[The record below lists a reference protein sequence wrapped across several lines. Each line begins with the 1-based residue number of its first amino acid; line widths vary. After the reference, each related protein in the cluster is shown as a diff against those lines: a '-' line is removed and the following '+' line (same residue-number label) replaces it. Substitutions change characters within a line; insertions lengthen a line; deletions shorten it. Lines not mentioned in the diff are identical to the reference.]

1 MVVSLKDSLK
11 LVGISIV
18 CFCAVF
24 VCTFFLNFYIDAQSI
39 KDFVTPEQQSLY
51 NAQMSTAQF
60 TCGISGG
67 FLAVIAVIMLVFYI
81 KLYIDEHA
89 QQLGILKAMGY
100 SNGKIAMR
108 FWVFGFSV
116 FVGVALGFGA
126 GFAMMRTVYNQ
137 MSINGLPEIVIH
149 FNPVLLLLVILPT
162 VGFSFLACGYAY
174 LALRRPVADML
185 RGKVGRKDKIRN
197 RKKQKAEKEGKE
209 RSFLKDMCLKTLGG
223 KKSLA
228 FFVAFACFCFSA
240 MVQMGFSMKDLS
252 SMTMG
257 GIILGIGIV
266 LALTSLLMAVTS
278 LVKNNIKNIS
288 IMKAFGYSITE
299 CALSVFGGYVPMAL
313 VGFAVG
319 TAYQYGLLRLMV
331 DVVFKGVAEVPEYNF
346 DVPLFFV
353 TLAAFIVLYF
363 AFMAAYTFK
372 LSRISVKEVMTEN

>member
-1 MVVSLKDSLK
+1 MVVSIKDSLK

-24 VCTFFLNFYIDAQSI
+24 VCALFLNFYMDAQSI
-39 KDFVTPEQQSLY
+39 KDLVAPVQQTLY

-67 FLAVIAVIMLVFYI
+67 FLAVIVVIMLIFYI

-100 SNGKIAMR
+100 SNGKISMR
-108 FWVFGFSV
+108 FAVFGFSV
-116 FVGVALGFGA
+116 FAGAALGFGA
-126 GFAMMRTVYNQ
+126 GFAIMPTVYKQ
-137 MSINGLPEIVIH
+137 MAISGLPEIAIH
-149 FNPVLLLLVILPT
+149 FNPLLLLLIILPT
-162 VGFSFLACGYAY
+162 VGFSLLACGYAY
-174 LALRRPVADML
+174 IALRRPIAAML
-185 RGKVGRKDKIRN
+185 RGKVGRKDKLRK
-197 RKKQKAEKEGKE
+197 RKKQKAEKESKE
-209 RSFLKDMCLKTLGG
+209 RPFLKDMCLKTLGG

-266 LALTSLLMAVTS
+266 LALTSLLMAITS

-288 IMKAFGYSITE
+288 IMKAFGYNTKE
-299 CALSVFGGYVPMAL
+299 CALSVFGGYIPVAIA
-313 VGFAVG
+313 GFALG

-331 DVVFKGVAEVPEYNF
+331 DVVFKNVAEVPEYNF
-346 DVPLFFV
+346 DLPLFFV

-363 AFMAAYTFK
+363 TFMAAYTFK
-372 LSRISVKEVMTEN
+372 LGRISVKEVMAEN